1 MAPTLTF
8 TFANKAELFDFCQWD
23 CVVDLL
29 VEELTTDASC
39 YLVVFCPQPSFLD
52 NKHNLHRLLVV
63 GSHTDEVRQFF
74 DTQTAMLLRNA
85 AKVKFC
91 LIDIPNK
98 SVANIWQK
106 VALLQRCVMGSTTL
120 SSTQLE
126 VIAPCINYSDK
137 HALERIHF
145 LYRAI
150 PVSLLPAVKDVKPL
164 ITLERTDSLDVSLL
178 SRSKLDGKIESRV
191 TYLDA

>member
-29 VEELTTDASC
+29 VEELTADVGC
-39 YLVVFCPQPSFLD
+39 YMVVFCPQPSFLD
-52 NKHNLHRLLVV
+52 NKHNFRRLLVV

-74 DTQTAMLLRNA
+74 VTQTAMLLRTA
-85 AKVKFC
+85 TKVKFC

-106 VALLQRCVMGSTTL
+106 VALLQRCLVGSTTL
-120 SSTQLE
+120 SST
-126 VIAPCINYSDK
+126 
-137 HALERIHF
+137 
-145 LYRAI
+145 
-150 PVSLLPAVKDVKPL
+150 
-164 ITLERTDSLDVSLL
+164 
-178 SRSKLDGKIESRV
+178 
-191 TYLDA
+191 